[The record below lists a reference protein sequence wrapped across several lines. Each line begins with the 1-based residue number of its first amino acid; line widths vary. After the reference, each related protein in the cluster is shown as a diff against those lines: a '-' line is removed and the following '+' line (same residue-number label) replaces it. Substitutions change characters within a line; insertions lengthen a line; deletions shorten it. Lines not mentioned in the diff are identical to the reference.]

1 MENLQRNVLSK
12 LSERE
17 GKWQGKDE
25 FAKLLGL
32 DWEEVKRHLNLCQ
45 DDGLIEWDNKTFKNF
60 DFRITAEG
68 YRFLQSTSEDG
79 GD

>member
-32 DWEEVKRHLNLCQ
+32 DWEEVKRHLIFAKMM
-45 DDGLIEWDNKTFKNF
+45 D
-60 DFRITAEG
+60 
-68 YRFLQSTSEDG
+68 
-79 GD
+79 